1 MRFAITAL
9 ALLGMVVNAF
19 ARSPETGLTRMLS
32 TARKLVV
39 VTTDD
44 WNDVKG
50 ALTRYER
57 QNGKWRRVGEAIPVV
72 VGKNG
77 LAWDPRLVRTDS
89 GVYPGPVKHEGDG
102 RSPAGIFQLK
112 NIFGF
117 DAALSGSN
125 AYLSLTSTTECVDD
139 PASRYYA
146 RVVDRQKVGVVDWRS
161 SEKMRD
167 VPGYRWGVIVSYNM
181 EGTVKGD
188 GSCIFLH
195 QWSGPASGTAG
206 CTALA
211 AADIEAL
218 VQWLSGEEAAVL
230 VQVPNSEYQREKKK
244 WQLP

>member
-117 DAALSGSN
+117 EPALSGSN
-125 AYLSLTSTTECVDD
+125 TYLPLTSATECVDD

-146 RVVDRQKVGVVDWRS
+146 QIVGRQKVGVVDWHS

-181 EGTVKGD
+181 EGTIKGD

-195 QWSGPASGTAG
+195 QWSGPANGTAG
-206 CTALA
+206 YTAMA

-218 VQWLSGEEAAVL
+218 VQWLTGEEAAAL
-230 VQVPNSEYQREKKK
+230 VQLPKSEYQRARQK